1 MADYKPRLKEKYRNE
16 VIPAMMKTFGYKN
29 VMQVPKILKISV
41 NMGLGK
47 AVQDS
52 SLIEKGSADLMT
64 ITGQKP
70 AVVKAKRSV
79 SNFKLRKGMKIG
91 AFVTLRNDRMYE
103 FLDRFISIAIPRIRD
118 FRGLNDKSFDGHGNY
133 SLGIREQ
140 LIFPEIDVEKI
151 DSIRGLQV
159 TISTSAKTDR
169 EAYELLKLMGM
180 PFKGKTN

>member
-1 MADYKPRLKEKYRNE
+1 MADYKPRLKEKYRSE
-16 VIPAMMKTFGYKN
+16 VIPAMMKTFGYSN
-29 VMQVPKILKISV
+29 VMQVPKVLKISV

-52 SLIEKGSADLMT
+52 SLLEKGAADLAI

-70 AVVKAKRSV
+70 SIAKAKRSV

-103 FLDRFISIAIPRIRD
+103 FLDRFIAIAVPRIRD
-118 FRGLNDKSFDGHGNY
+118 FRGLSDKSFDGNGNY

-151 DSIRGLQV
+151 DTIRGLQV
-159 TISTSAKTDR
+159 TISTSAATDK

-180 PFKGKTN
+180 PFKEKTN